1 MASMVEQFNRKGS
14 KSSVEQLDRTV
25 EITAPIPNHYAGKS
39 IPCQTAVSKPRSL
52 SPEQEEQSEHNAWKE
67 NPIFTSNDVECPE
80 SDDDVPEIIKRL
92 SQNGLPSGKPLSDTL
107 SSDMIVNSISNGQ
120 CTVCVCVCVMVES
133 ALFSRI
139 GVLRAATDYL

>member
-14 KSSVEQLDRTV
+14 KSSVEQFDRNV

-39 IPCQTAVSKPRSL
+39 IPCQTAVPKPRSL
-52 SPEQEEQSEHNAWKE
+52 SPELEEQSQHNTWKE
-67 NPIFTSNDVECPE
+67 NPIFTSNDAES

-107 SSDMIVNSISNGQ
+107 SSDMIVNSISNG
-120 CTVCVCVCVMVES
+120 
-133 ALFSRI
+133 
-139 GVLRAATDYL
+139 